1 MPKEKD
7 DTEIRFFCRTCMKQ
21 SNFYKIK
28 SESLDVIAAEVAQ
41 IFFFFMIGHKALV
54 GGLQA

>member
-1 MPKEKD
+1 
-7 DTEIRFFCRTCMKQ
+7 MKQ

-41 IFFFFMIGHKALV
+41 IFYFFLIGNKTVV

>member
-1 MPKEKD
+1 
-7 DTEIRFFCRTCMKQ
+7 MKQ
-21 SNFYKIK
+21 SIFFYKIK

-41 IFFFFMIGHKALV
+41 IFYSFLIGHKALV